1 LEPRGLPPLS
11 TFRHFALIYTFAAG
25 VFLFI
30 GGAADLLAVTL
41 GLQTPGFWTMVGVSA
56 FAGLIVATIAIFMAY
71 YGSVVSY
78 RLGLNPDTQGIP
90 IITATVDLLGAISL
104 IISLIV
110 FGLAG

>member
-1 LEPRGLPPLS
+1 MVSVS
-11 TFRHFALIYTFAAG
+11 T
-25 VFLFI
+25 
-30 GGAADLLAVTL
+30 
-41 GLQTPGFWTMVGVSA
+41 
-56 FAGLIVATIAIFMAY
+56 FAGLIVATAAILVAY

-90 IITATVDLLGAISL
+90 IITSTVDLLGAISL